1 MKINVDESGNTITII
16 PASTYTIK
24 IKKVQI
30 SGKDAFIL
38 ECGYDTVKYCH
49 DLIEVLNC
57 INKEFLSF
65 VTNHSQDII
74 DYIELKHLGNLP
86 DDKQVD
92 SMCTLFY
99 RWFLKERADK

>member
-49 DLIEVLNC
+49 DLIEVLNH
-57 INKEFLSF
+57 INKEFNNIDRRALA
-65 VTNHSQDII
+65 
-74 DYIELKHLGNLP
+74 DYIIENG
-86 DDKQVD
+86 
-92 SMCTLFY
+92 F
-99 RWFLKERADK
+99 

>member
-49 DLIEVLNC
+49 DLIEVLNR
-57 INKEFLSF
+57 INKEFNNIDRRALA
-65 VTNHSQDII
+65 
-74 DYIELKHLGNLP
+74 DYIIENG
-86 DDKQVD
+86 
-92 SMCTLFY
+92 F
-99 RWFLKERADK
+99 

>member
-49 DLIEVLNC
+49 DLIEVLNR
-57 INKEFLSF
+57 INKEFNNIDRKTLA
-65 VTNHSQDII
+65 
-74 DYIELKHLGNLP
+74 DYIIENG
-86 DDKQVD
+86 
-92 SMCTLFY
+92 F
-99 RWFLKERADK
+99 

>member
-57 INKEFLSF
+57 INKEFNNIDRRALA
-65 VTNHSQDII
+65 
-74 DYIELKHLGNLP
+74 DYIIENG
-86 DDKQVD
+86 
-92 SMCTLFY
+92 F
-99 RWFLKERADK
+99 

>member
-38 ECGYDTVKYCH
+38 ECGYDTIKYCH
-49 DLIEVLNC
+49 DLIEVLNY
-57 INKEFLSF
+57 INKEFNNIDRRALA
-65 VTNHSQDII
+65 
-74 DYIELKHLGNLP
+74 DYIIENG
-86 DDKQVD
+86 
-92 SMCTLFY
+92 F
-99 RWFLKERADK
+99 

>member
-49 DLIEVLNC
+49 DLIEVLNL
-57 INKEFLSF
+57 ISKEFNNIDRRALA
-65 VTNHSQDII
+65 
-74 DYIELKHLGNLP
+74 DYIIENG
-86 DDKQVD
+86 
-92 SMCTLFY
+92 F
-99 RWFLKERADK
+99 